1 MNQMSADNGEAG
13 IYIIDQEYR
22 IIYMNDMAKSYYPDL
37 KAGMYCYEELGK
49 NSVPCKVCPGAVNDT
64 GQVIFYDAASKL
76 WLNLSSGLIDWPG
89 YEGSRLVMF
98 RPVGEQNRNLFYSLT
113 NNTAYEELFELNLNS
128 NSYKIIFCEKNKFKL
143 PAEEGQLVPMYTE
156 VLRTMIHPSDRE
168 EFLKFW
174 DRPTLLDR
182 LNESERIIKAEF
194 RRQLLDGSYHWV
206 SLTVVLFLDEL
217 RDESLV
223 MCYVKDID
231 SLKKKEEEQKQQ
243 QERRDETDSLT
254 GLLRYGPFFEK
265 ARLFLEQRPQEP
277 FFMIAIDIEHFKLY
291 NEWYGEDEGDRFL
304 IKISE
309 YLRMME
315 ATRDTIAGYM
325 GGDDFVIIQP
335 QDSELLHQ
343 LEQEI
348 NGYARQFGGNA
359 GFLPAFGIYCIEDRH
374 LTVSTMYDRAIIALN
389 SVKGNYAKRVGWYDP
404 GMKRK
409 MENDQVL
416 LSEIQ
421 RALENKE
428 FIFYAQPQCNMLTG
442 KIIGMESLVRWEH
455 PTRGMISPGEFIPLL
470 EQNGFITH
478 LDVYIW
484 EMVCKQL
491 SKWIKAGIKPIPISV
506 NMSRMDLYGINVVET
521 FKGLIEEYEIDPKY
535 LEIEITES
543 AYAEDYD
550 LIRKVVED
558 LRRAGFPVFMDDFGS
573 GYSSLNMLKDVNVD
587 VIKIDTKFLD
597 MNESSIKRGMGILE
611 TIVRMARVMQF
622 KVVAE
627 GIEEKEQADFLINIG
642 CIYGQGYYYYK
653 PMTVTEVEAL
663 LRNDNNLDYR
673 GIQAR
678 QMKELKLEDLFN
690 EDITSEAM
698 LNNML
703 GAIALYEVYED
714 RCEVLRVN
722 EEYYR
727 ITGDNPVDAGE
738 RRRFMLHKVYKDDID
753 WVLRIFENAYKNPV
767 HGAEGIFRRYRLSG
781 ELMWVHLR
789 VFFLREQDDRRL
801 YYGTVQDATEQME
814 QRKKLED
821 SQKML
826 SEVMKLAGRNLSF
839 DNMAQENQWAASV
852 IFAQAAPGGLVGI
865 YCEKELPLYFANN
878 EMLSMLGYDSY
889 ERFTRDIGG
898 MMVNIIHPDDRILI
912 REVILC
918 CDTPGMEYNLRHRI
932 RKQDGSYLWI
942 MTKGRTVQAED
953 GRLAVVSACM
963 DITNTVL
970 AEQQIKHTVEVLE
983 KKEDELDFLSSGIP
997 GGYFR
1002 CIKNNDMTFQYTSSR
1017 FHELTG
1023 FEREELASCFKG
1035 SLLEMIHPD
1044 DREMLL
1050 KMSEELSPGKTL
1062 WDFKYRIKIKTGYM
1076 TALSN
1081 FRISAR
1087 DNSTLYGVMVNLEEM
1102 VANPQIWNESKENVL
1117 KLNSQEI
1124 WLPSEVSGFLDRRR
1138 FQESLKIYLER
1149 DRFQT
1154 CSLAVFEMSRPKVIN
1169 GQAGKDG
1176 KTLFLKQVSRL
1187 KGFFRQEDLLCLNGG
1202 YEVVVLCKNIRE
1214 SDMEAKLSGIIKNLN
1229 HEMSGDERRNFLPV
1243 RGTFAMI
1250 GIREKEFANSFKQA
1264 RNALEDHII

>member
-1 MNQMSADNGEAG
+1 MQERRKGMNQMSADYGEAG

-22 IIYMNDMAKSYYPDL
+22 IIYMNDTAKSYFPNL
-37 KAGMYCYEELGK
+37 KIGMCCCNELGEK
-49 NSVPCKVCPGAVNDT
+49 LVSCKACPGVLNNS
-64 GQVIFYDAASKL
+64 GQVIFYDTASKL

-89 YEGSRLVMF
+89 YEGSRLIML
-98 RPVGEQNRNLFYSLT
+98 RPVGEHNKSLFYSLT
-113 NNTAYEELFELNLNS
+113 NNIAYEEL
-128 NSYKIIFCEKNKFKL
+128 
-143 PAEEGQLVPMYTE
+143 
-156 VLRTMIHPSDRE
+156 
-168 EFLKFW
+168 
-174 DRPTLLDR
+174 
-182 LNESERIIKAEF
+182 
-194 RRQLLDGSYHWV
+194 
-206 SLTVVLFLDEL
+206 
-217 RDESLV
+217 
-223 MCYVKDID
+223 
-231 SLKKKEEEQKQQ
+231 
-243 QERRDETDSLT
+243 DSLT

-265 ARLFLEQRPQEP
+265 ARQFLEQRPSEP
-277 FFMIAIDIEHFKLY
+277 FFMIAIDIEHFKLF
-291 NEWYGEDEGDRFL
+291 NEWYGEEEGDRFL
-304 IKISE
+304 IKISQ
-309 YLRMME
+309 YLKMTE
-315 ATRDTIAGYM
+315 ATHDTIAGYM

-335 QDSELLHQ
+335 QDAELLKE
-343 LEQEI
+343 LEYEI
-348 NGYARQFGGNA
+348 NCYARQFGGNA
-359 GFLPAFGIYCIEDRH
+359 GFLPAFGIYSIEDRQ
-374 LTVSTMYDRAIIALN
+374 LSVSTMYDRAIIALN
-389 SVKGNYAKRVGWYDP
+389 SVKGKYTKRIGWYDP

-421 RALENKE
+421 RALENNE

-455 PTRGMISPGEFIPLL
+455 PSRGMISPGEFIPLL

-491 SKWIKAGIKPIPISV
+491 STWLKAGIKPVPVSV

-521 FKGLIEEYEIDPKY
+521 FKGLIEEYEIEPKY

-558 LRRAGFPVFMDDFGS
+558 LRRVGFPVFMDDFGS

-627 GIEEKEQADFLINIG
+627 GIEEKKQADFLINIG

-653 PMTVTEVEAL
+653 PMSVTEIEEL

-673 GIQAR
+673 GIQDR
-678 QMKELKLEDLFN
+678 QLKQLKLEDLFN
-690 EDITSEAM
+690 EDIASEAM

-703 GAIALYEVYED
+703 GAMALYEVYED
-714 RCEVLRVN
+714 HCEVLKVN

-727 ITGDNPVDAGE
+727 ITGDNPVDASE
-738 RRRFMLHKVYKDDID
+738 RRRFLLQKVYKDDVD

-767 HGAEGIFRRYRLSG
+767 QGAEGIFRRYRLSG

-789 VFFLREQDDRRL
+789 VFFLREQDERRL

-821 SQKML
+821 SQKIL
-826 SEVMKLAGRNLSF
+826 NQVMKLAGRDLSF
-839 DNMAQENQWAASV
+839 DNLAKENQWAAGA
-852 IFAQAAPGGLVGI
+852 IFAQAAPGGLFGV
-865 YCEKELPLYFANN
+865 YCEKDLPLYFANN
-878 EMLSMLGYDSY
+878 EMLSMMGYDSF
-889 ERFTRDIGG
+889 EGFTRDIGG
-898 MMVNIIHPDDRILI
+898 NLVDIIHPDDRILI

-918 CDTPGMEYNLRHRI
+918 CDAPGMEYNLRHRI

-942 MTKGRTVQAED
+942 MTKGRTVQADD
-953 GRLAVVSACM
+953 GRLSVVSACM

-970 AEQQIKHTVEVLE
+970 AEQKLKHTVEVLE
-983 KKEDELDFLSSGIP
+983 KKEDELDFLNSGIP

-1002 CIKNNDMTFQYTSSR
+1002 CSKNKAMTFQYTSSR
-1017 FHELTG
+1017 FHEITG
-1023 FEREELASCFKG
+1023 FEREELTYRFQG
-1035 SLLEMIHPD
+1035 SLMEMIHPN
-1044 DREMLL
+1044 DRNMLL
-1050 KMSEELSPGKTL
+1050 KMTEELSPGKTL
-1062 WDFKYRIKIKTGYM
+1062 WDFQYRIRIKTGYM
-1076 TALSN
+1076 TVLSN

-1087 DNSTLYGVMVNLEEM
+1087 DKNTLYGVMVDLEDMEAFPALWSENKDNTIKLDM
-1102 VANPQIWNESKENVL
+1102 KEA
-1117 KLNSQEI
+1117 

-1138 FQESLKIYLER
+1138 FQDSLKAYLDC
-1149 DRFQT
+1149 DRYQT
-1154 CSLAVFEMSRPKVIN
+1154 SSLAVFEMSRPKVLN

-1187 KGFFRQEDLLCLNGG
+1187 KGYFRQDDLLCLNGG

-1214 SDMEAKLSGIIKNLN
+1214 SDIEAKIGGIIRNLN

-1250 GIREKEFANSFKQA
+1250 GVREKEFSSSFIKA
-1264 RNALEDHII
+1264 RSALNDVVI